1 MFKLTVDYDFDKE
14 IIKNISITYF
24 DTIPPALSLNIFKN
38 GFLFAN
44 VLNND
49 KLLYQFEKLGDDLTE
64 GELVIN
70 SSDYE
75 SLNSVRES
83 VTSFK
88 LKGLDNL
95 ALIDVLETLSPITD
109 SKIIDSKLVT
119 LSSHSYVKS
128 ITHGVPTTTLVE
140 SPLPI
145 TPTDIFTTK
154 LSLESANDEYL
165 VISSSLSS
173 KTLVLSIGEVVE
185 DVEDSEFV
193 LDQPTIAVQQV
204 GIASVVQIYSN
215 GIKHV
220 RMVNGNKNY

>member
-1 MFKLTVDYDFDKE
+1 M
-14 IIKNISITYF
+14 
-24 DTIPPALSLNIFKN
+24 
-38 GFLFAN
+38 
-44 VLNND
+44 
-49 KLLYQFEKLGDDLTE
+49 
-64 GELVIN
+64 
-70 SSDYE
+70 
-75 SLNSVRES
+75 NSVRES

-173 KTLVLSIGEVVE
+173 KNIGAFIGEVVE

-220 RMVNGNKNY
+220 EDGKWE